1 MVAWREI
8 LLEVNVPT
16 DQSLWKKSGYG
27 KTKTPEVV
35 ELQKWLNANGYNA
48 GAEDGVYGKGT
59 ANAVRA
65 FQKKSGLGVDG
76 DAGPATLKAMQG
88 AGNQPQAQPQAQTPA
103 QTGVDGPADATAAS
117 KPSDASDPPEA
128 AFGAGQQPASTTQ
141 TQPQATQTQPQAANT
156 AATANDKDGTTKTT
170 PAPATTQG
178 ADGPADATAQAGA
191 SDATAPPQQ
200 PAKSQTPVAAPKV
213 SDEKFI
219 QKGGDTTNFNVAKM
233 KAKYPTPYV
242 DIPQQDGT
250 VIRGYGNP
258 KDLEAYMQGDGKRT
272 GAKIVGGKQPAAQ
285 PQDNTTATDAKP
297 AGEETPKAD
306 TTKAPD
312 TKPGEET
319 PKTDTTTGGE
329 QTGANRVLDVN
340 GKKMTQNE
348 IAKRMNELIRKAQAS
363 AQTAGIDFTS
373 SIARMLHEALSQA
386 ELQELQ
392 ALVDAVKNDKYFS
405 SLMKS
410 KKINAG
416 LIAAGVKNVPG
427 ASTAPSQSQT
437 KGGEE
442 NTGSKYTKDGKP
454 VSRDEYEKTFGKD
467 VSGRYNDYERIM
479 NQIKELP
486 RQAEDEKRKWTQAA
500 LDNPDS
506 PYYSGV
512 PTEEEDPEYPKE
524 LKAIDDKY
532 KAQGDKLKA
541 KADKLASD
549 PDVKKMIDQG
559 GDPFYKAMEKDD
571 DAFDKLLDKED
582 DFWDDDKDLGVTKDK
597 KVVKKGNKTTTTTS
611 SSTSTV
617 TRTGGSSTTTS
628 TSGGGSVTR
637 FAKVMKDGPD
647 TKKLKAERKELRK
660 KERAF
665 VKQWRKDNP
674 DADRF
679 DVLDTPEYKEIEA
692 ELDSYEGM
700 DGKIAKSKV
709 MKHPGGEIRNGKL
722 TYFNPKG
729 GKPMKWDGEQYKPR
743 NESIDNEHSRLVELA
758 GIKTQ
763 PEIDY
768 DIVDDAHV
776 HMRNDKDFYRT
787 KYFPSMCKMATL
799 SKGSKSYDPKLIIMP
814 LVNDGINSYCK
825 KYNIAKMPDEVF
837 KQDHRKALYDKIY
850 SEEMKEIEKGEYV

>member
-27 KTKTPEVV
+27 KNKLPEVV

-65 FQKKSGLGVDG
+65 FQQKAGLGVDG
-76 DAGPATLKAMQG
+76 DAGPNTLKAMQSAGGGSAAASNQAAGQDAQNTQTG
-88 AGNQPQAQPQAQTPA
+88 ADATVDPGLAKG
-103 QTGVDGPADATAAS
+103 QTGV
-117 KPSDASDPPEA
+117 
-128 AFGAGQQPASTTQ
+128 
-141 TQPQATQTQPQAANT
+141 
-156 AATANDKDGTTKTT
+156 
-170 PAPATTQG
+170 
-178 ADGPADATAQAGA
+178 DGPADATAQAGA
-191 SDATAPPQQ
+191 SDATTPATTTPGDKQAGAAAQGGGQGGAP
-200 PAKSQTPVAAPKV
+200 QTTAAPKPDTTTPAKAATPTDTKSTPAASPKV
-213 SDEKFI
+213 SGERFI

-258 KDLEAYMQGDGKRT
+258 TDLEAYMQGDGKRT
-272 GAKIVGGKQPAAQ
+272 GAKIVGDKQPAAQ

-297 AGEETPKAD
+297 AGEETPKTD
-306 TTKAPD
+306 TTK
-312 TKPGEET
+312 
-319 PKTDTTTGGE
+319 GGE

-416 LIAAGVKNVPG
+416 LIAAGVKNLPS

-437 KGGEE
+437 KGDEE

-486 RQAEDEKRKWTQAA
+486 RQAEDEKRKWTQAQ
-500 LDNPDS
+500 LDDPKS
-506 PYYSGV
+506 PYYDGV
-512 PTEEEDPEYPKE
+512 PAFDDDPEYPKE

-541 KADKLASD
+541 QADKLASD

-582 DFWDDDKDLGVTKDK
+582 DFWDDDSKLGTTKDK

-611 SSTSTV
+611 SSTRTV
-617 TRTGGSSTTTS
+617 TRTGGSSTKTS

-647 TKKLKAERKELRK
+647 TKKLRAEKKELRK
-660 KERAF
+660 KMRDF
-665 VKQWRKDNP
+665 VKQYDKDNP

-679 DVLDTPEYKEIEA
+679 DAMDAPEYKKLEA
-692 ELDSYEGM
+692 EYDSYRGS

-729 GKPMKWDGEQYKPR
+729 GKPMKWDGEQYEIPDKFKDSVDR
-743 NESIDNEHSRLVELA
+743 SDHNRLIELA
-758 GIKTQ
+758 GIKSE
-763 PEIDY
+763 PELDY
-768 DIVDDAHV
+768 DIVDDTHV
-776 HMRNDKDFYRT
+776 HMRNDKDFYRQ
-787 KYFPSMCKMATL
+787 KYFPTMCKMAEL
-799 SKGSKSYDPKLIIMP
+799 HKSSKSFDPKLVIMP
-814 LVNDGINSYCK
+814 LVNDGVNSYCK
-825 KYNIAKMPDEVF
+825 KYNMAKMPDEVF
-837 KQDHRKALYDKIY
+837 KDNHRKALYDKIY
-850 SEEMKEIEKGEYV
+850 SEEIKEIEKGEYA

>member
-27 KTKTPEVV
+27 KNKLPEVV

-65 FQKKSGLGVDG
+65 FQQKAGLGVDG
-76 DAGPATLKAMQG
+76 DAGPNTLKAMQSAGGGSAAASNQAAGQDAQNTQAG
-88 AGNQPQAQPQAQTPA
+88 AGTVDPGLAKG
-103 QTGVDGPADATAAS
+103 QTGVDGPADATAQAGT
-117 KPSDASDPPEA
+117 SDA
-128 AFGAGQQPASTTQ
+128 
-141 TQPQATQTQPQAANT
+141 
-156 AATANDKDGTTKTT
+156 TT
-170 PAPATTQG
+170 PATTTPGDKQVGAAAQG
-178 ADGPADATAQAGA
+178 GGQGGA
-191 SDATAPPQQ
+191 PQT
-200 PAKSQTPVAAPKV
+200 KAAPKTEPAGEPAKTQAPTKPGAEFMV
-213 SDEKFI
+213 MPN
-219 QKGGDTTNFNVAKM
+219 GNRGNFNIDRK
-233 KAKYPTPYV
+233 KPYV
-242 DIPQQDGT
+242 DTTEKGVLTRTYGSPEQLKKLFPQGKIQGAGGT
-250 VIRGYGNP
+250 QQ
-258 KDLEAYMQGDGKRT
+258 K
-272 GAKIVGGKQPAAQ
+272 
-285 PQDNTTATDAKP
+285 PQDNTTPTDAKP
-297 AGEETPKAD
+297 AGDEPPKAD
-306 TTKAPD
+306 TTKVPVPD
-312 TKPGEET
+312 PDEEK
-319 PKTDTTTGGE
+319 PKTDTTKGGE

-340 GKKMTQNE
+340 GKKMTQND

-363 AQTAGIDFTS
+363 AQTSGIDFTS

-427 ASTAPSQSQT
+427 ASTAPPQSQT

-486 RQAEDEKRKWTQAA
+486 RQAEDEKRKWTQAQ
-500 LDNPDS
+500 LDDPKS
-506 PYYSGV
+506 PYYDGV
-512 PTEEEDPEYPKE
+512 PAFDDDPEYPKE

-541 KADKLASD
+541 QADKLASD

-582 DFWDDDKDLGVTKDK
+582 DFWDDDSKLGTTKDK

-660 KERAF
+660 KMRDF
-665 VKQWRKDNP
+665 RKQWRKDNP

-729 GKPMKWDGEQYKPR
+729 GKPMKWDGEQYEIPDKFKDSVDR
-743 NESIDNEHSRLVELA
+743 SEHNRLIELA
-758 GIKTQ
+758 GIKSE
-763 PEIDY
+763 PKLDY
-768 DIVDDAHV
+768 DIVDDTHV
-776 HMRNDKDFYRT
+776 HMRNDKDFYRQ
-787 KYFPSMCKMATL
+787 KYFPTMCKMAEL
-799 SKGSKSYDPKLIIMP
+799 HKSSKSFDPKLIIMP
-814 LVNDGINSYCK
+814 LVNDGVNSYCK
-825 KYNIAKMPDEVF
+825 KYNMAKMPDEVF
-837 KQDHRKALYDKIY
+837 KDDHRKALYDKIY
-850 SEEMKEIEKGEYV
+850 SEEIKEIEKGEYA

>member
-27 KTKTPEVV
+27 KNKLPEVV

-65 FQKKSGLGVDG
+65 FQQKAGLGVDG
-76 DAGPATLKAMQG
+76 DAGPNTLKAMQSAGGGSAAASNQAAGQNAQNTQTG
-88 AGNQPQAQPQAQTPA
+88 ADATVDPGLAKG
-103 QTGVDGPADATAAS
+103 QTGV
-117 KPSDASDPPEA
+117 
-128 AFGAGQQPASTTQ
+128 
-141 TQPQATQTQPQAANT
+141 
-156 AATANDKDGTTKTT
+156 
-170 PAPATTQG
+170 
-178 ADGPADATAQAGA
+178 DGPADATAQAGA
-191 SDATAPPQQ
+191 SDATTPATTTPGDKQAGAAAQGGGQGGAPQTTAAPAPKPNTTT
-200 PAKSQTPVAAPKV
+200 PAKDAKPT
-213 SDEKFI
+213 
-219 QKGGDTTNFNVAKM
+219 DTTQAPAKPGAEFMVMPNGNRGNFNIDRK
-233 KAKYPTPYV
+233 KPYV
-242 DIPQQDGT
+242 DTTEKGVLTRTYGDPEQLKKLFPQGKIQGAGGT
-250 VIRGYGNP
+250 
-258 KDLEAYMQGDGKRT
+258 Q
-272 GAKIVGGKQPAAQ
+272 QQ
-285 PQDNTTATDAKP
+285 PQDNTKATDAAP
-297 AGEETPKAD
+297 AGEETPKTG
-306 TTKAPD
+306 TT
-312 TKPGEET
+312 TGGEET
-319 PKTDTTTGGE
+319 PKTDTATGGE
-329 QTGANRVLDVN
+329 ETGANRVLDVN

-486 RQAEDEKRKWTQAA
+486 RQAEDEKRKWTQAQ
-500 LDNPDS
+500 LDDPKS
-506 PYYSGV
+506 PYYDGV
-512 PTEEEDPEYPKE
+512 PAFDDDPEYPKE

-541 KADKLASD
+541 QADKLASD
-549 PDVKKMIDQG
+549 PEVKKMIDQG

-582 DFWDDDKDLGVTKDK
+582 DFWDDDSKLGTTKDK

-611 SSTSTV
+611 SSTRTV

-647 TKKLKAERKELRK
+647 TKKLKAERKELRQK
-660 KERAF
+660 KRDF
-665 VKQWRKDNP
+665 RKQWRKDNP

-692 ELDSYEGM
+692 ELDSYEGS

-709 MKHPGGEIRNGKL
+709 MKHPGGEIRDGKI

-729 GKPMKWDGEQYKPR
+729 GKPMKWDGEQYEIPDKFKDSVDR
-743 NESIDNEHSRLVELA
+743 SDHNRLIELA
-758 GIKTQ
+758 GIKSE
-763 PEIDY
+763 PKLDY
-768 DIVDDAHV
+768 DIVDDTHV
-776 HMRNDKDFYRT
+776 HMRNDKDFYRQ
-787 KYFPSMCKMATL
+787 KYFPTMCKMAEL
-799 SKGSKSYDPKLIIMP
+799 HKSSKSFDPKLIIMP
-814 LVNDGINSYCK
+814 LVNDGVNSYCK
-825 KYNIAKMPDEVF
+825 KYNMAKMPDEVF
-837 KQDHRKALYDKIY
+837 KDDHRKALYDKIY
-850 SEEMKEIEKGEYV
+850 SEEIKEIEKGEYA

>member
-1 MVAWREI
+1 MVAWKEI

-27 KTKTPEVV
+27 KNKLPEVV

-65 FQKKSGLGVDG
+65 FQQKAGLGVDG
-76 DAGPATLKAMQG
+76 DAGPNTLKAMQS
-88 AGNQPQAQPQAQTPA
+88 AGGGQTPDPAQGQAQQNNPNA
-103 QTGVDGPADATAAS
+103 GV
-117 KPSDASDPPEA
+117 
-128 AFGAGQQPASTTQ
+128 
-141 TQPQATQTQPQAANT
+141 
-156 AATANDKDGTTKTT
+156 
-170 PAPATTQG
+170 
-178 ADGPADATAQAGA
+178 DGPADATAQAGA
-191 SDATAPPQQ
+191 SDATTPASTTPGDKQAGAAAQGGGQGGAPQNTTITKPATT
-200 PAKSQTPVAAPKV
+200 PAKADTATDTKTTTTPT
-213 SDEKFI
+213 
-219 QKGGDTTNFNVAKM
+219 DTTQTQAKPGKEFMVMPNGNRGNFNIDRK
-233 KAKYPTPYV
+233 KPYV
-242 DIPQQDGT
+242 DTTEKGVLTRTYGDPEQLKKLFPQGKIQGAGGT
-250 VIRGYGNP
+250 
-258 KDLEAYMQGDGKRT
+258 
-272 GAKIVGGKQPAAQ
+272 Q

-297 AGEETPKAD
+297 AGEETPK
-306 TTKAPD
+306 
-312 TKPGEET
+312 
-319 PKTDTTTGGE
+319 TDTTTGGE
-329 QTGANRVLDVN
+329 ETGANRVLDVN

-348 IAKRMNELIRKAQAS
+348 IAKRINELIRKAQAS

-373 SIARMLHEALSQA
+373 SIARILHEALSQA

-416 LIAAGVKNVPG
+416 LIAAGVKNVPS

-437 KGGEE
+437 KGDEE

-486 RQAEDEKRKWTQAA
+486 RQAEDEKSKWTQAA

-506 PYYSGV
+506 PYYDGV
-512 PTEEEDPEYPKE
+512 PADEEDPEYPKE

-582 DFWDDDKDLGVTKDK
+582 DFWDDDSKLGTTKDK

-611 SSTSTV
+611 SSTRTV
-617 TRTGGSSTTTS
+617 TRTGGSSSKTT

-637 FAKVMKDGPD
+637 FARVMKDGPD
-647 TKKLKAERKELRK
+647 TKELRAEKKELRK
-660 KERAF
+660 KMRDF
-665 VKQWRKDNP
+665 VKQYDKDNP

-679 DVLDTPEYKEIEA
+679 DAMDDPEYKKLEA
-692 ELDSYEGM
+692 EYDSYRGM

-729 GKPMKWDGEQYKPR
+729 GKPMKWDGEQYEIPDKFKDSVDR
-743 NESIDNEHSRLVELA
+743 SDHNRLLELA
-758 GIKTQ
+758 GINQ
-763 PEIDY
+763 EQELNY

-776 HMRNDKDFYRT
+776 HMRNDKDFYRQE
-787 KYFPSMCKMATL
+787 YFPTMNKMASL
-799 SKGSKSYDPKLIIMP
+799 HRGSKSFDPKLVVMP
-814 LVNDGINSYCK
+814 MINRGINSYCK

-837 KQDHRKALYDKIY
+837 KQDHRNALFDKIY
-850 SEEMKEIEKGEYV
+850 SEEIKEIEKGEYA

>member
-27 KTKTPEVV
+27 KNKLPEVV

-65 FQKKSGLGVDG
+65 FQQKAGLGVDG
-76 DAGPATLKAMQG
+76 DAGPNTLKAMQSAGGGSAAASNQAAGQDAQNTQAG
-88 AGNQPQAQPQAQTPA
+88 AGTVDPGLAKG
-103 QTGVDGPADATAAS
+103 QTGV
-117 KPSDASDPPEA
+117 
-128 AFGAGQQPASTTQ
+128 
-141 TQPQATQTQPQAANT
+141 
-156 AATANDKDGTTKTT
+156 
-170 PAPATTQG
+170 
-178 ADGPADATAQAGA
+178 DGPADATAQAGA
-191 SDATAPPQQ
+191 SDATT
-200 PAKSQTPVAAPKV
+200 PATTTPGDKQAGAAAQGGGQGGASQNTAAPKPV
-213 SDEKFI
+213 TTTPAKDAKPT
-219 QKGGDTTNFNVAKM
+219 DTTQAPAKPGAEFMVMPNGNRGNFNIDRK
-233 KAKYPTPYV
+233 KPYV
-242 DIPQQDGT
+242 DTTEKGVLTRTYGDPEQLKKLFPQGKIQGAGGT
-250 VIRGYGNP
+250 QPEP
-258 KDLEAYMQGDGKRT
+258 KD
-272 GAKIVGGKQPAAQ
+272 
-285 PQDNTTATDAKP
+285 NTKATDAKT
-297 AGEETPKAD
+297 AGEETPKTD

-329 QTGANRVLDVN
+329 ETGANRVLDVN
-340 GKKMTQNE
+340 GKKMTQND

-427 ASTAPSQSQT
+427 ASTAPSKSQD

-479 NQIKELP
+479 NQIKALP
-486 RQAEDEKRKWTQAA
+486 RKAEDEKRKWTQAA

-647 TKKLKAERKELRK
+647 TKELRAEKKELRK
-660 KERAF
+660 KMRDF
-665 VKQWRKDNP
+665 VKQYDKDNP

-679 DVLDTPEYKEIEA
+679 DAMDAPEYKKLEA
-692 ELDSYEGM
+692 EYDSYRGS

-709 MKHPGGEIRNGKL
+709 MKHPGGEIRDGKL

-729 GKPMKWDGEQYKPR
+729 GKPMKWDGEQYEIPDKFKDSVDR
-743 NESIDNEHSRLVELA
+743 SDHNRLIELA
-758 GIKTQ
+758 GIKSE
-763 PEIDY
+763 PKLDY
-768 DIVDDAHV
+768 DIVDDTHV
-776 HMRNDKDFYRT
+776 HMRNDKDFYRQ
-787 KYFPSMCKMATL
+787 KYFPTMCKMAEL
-799 SKGSKSYDPKLIIMP
+799 HKSSKSFDPKLIIMP
-814 LVNDGINSYCK
+814 LVNDGVNSYCK
-825 KYNIAKMPDEVF
+825 KYNMAKMPDEVF
-837 KQDHRKALYDKIY
+837 KDDHRKALYDKIY
-850 SEEMKEIEKGEYV
+850 SEEIKEIEKGEYA

>member
-1 MVAWREI
+1 MVAWKEI

-27 KTKTPEVV
+27 KNKLPEVV

-65 FQKKSGLGVDG
+65 FQQKAGLGVDG
-76 DAGPATLKAMQG
+76 DAGPNTLKAMQS
-88 AGNQPQAQPQAQTPA
+88 AGGGQTPDPAQGQAQQNNPNA
-103 QTGVDGPADATAAS
+103 GV
-117 KPSDASDPPEA
+117 
-128 AFGAGQQPASTTQ
+128 
-141 TQPQATQTQPQAANT
+141 
-156 AATANDKDGTTKTT
+156 
-170 PAPATTQG
+170 
-178 ADGPADATAQAGA
+178 DGPADATAQAGA
-191 SDATAPPQQ
+191 SDATTPASTTPGDKQAGAAAQGGGQGGAPQNTTITKPATT
-200 PAKSQTPVAAPKV
+200 PAKADTATDTKTTTTPT
-213 SDEKFI
+213 
-219 QKGGDTTNFNVAKM
+219 DTTQTQAKPGKEFMVMPNGNRGNFNIDRK
-233 KAKYPTPYV
+233 KPYV
-242 DIPQQDGT
+242 DTTEKGVLTRTYGDPEQLKKLFPQGKIQGAGGT
-250 VIRGYGNP
+250 
-258 KDLEAYMQGDGKRT
+258 Q
-272 GAKIVGGKQPAAQ
+272 QQ
-285 PQDNTTATDAKP
+285 PQDNTTATDTKP
-297 AGEETPKAD
+297 AGDETPKTD
-306 TTKAPD
+306 TTKG
-312 TKPGEET
+312 GEET

-541 KADKLASD
+541 QADKLASD

-582 DFWDDDKDLGVTKDK
+582 DFWDDDNDLGTTKDK

-611 SSTSTV
+611 SSTRTV
-617 TRTGGSSTTTS
+617 TRTGGSSSKTT

-637 FAKVMKDGPD
+637 FARVMKDGPD
-647 TKKLKAERKELRK
+647 TKELRAEKKELRK
-660 KERAF
+660 KMRDF
-665 VKQWRKDNP
+665 VKQYDKDNP

-679 DVLDTPEYKEIEA
+679 DAMDDPEYKKLEA
-692 ELDSYEGM
+692 EYDSYRGM

-729 GKPMKWDGEQYKPR
+729 GKPMKWDGEQYEIPDKFKDSVDR
-743 NESIDNEHSRLVELA
+743 SDHNRLLELA
-758 GIKTQ
+758 GINQ
-763 PEIDY
+763 EQELNY

-776 HMRNDKDFYRT
+776 HMRNDKDFYRQE
-787 KYFPSMCKMATL
+787 YFPTMNKMASL
-799 SKGSKSYDPKLIIMP
+799 HRGSKSFDPKLVVMP
-814 LVNDGINSYCK
+814 MINRGINSYCK

-837 KQDHRKALYDKIY
+837 KQDHRNALFDKIY
-850 SEEMKEIEKGEYV
+850 SEEIKEIEKGEYA

>member
-27 KTKTPEVV
+27 KNKTPEVV

-65 FQKKSGLGVDG
+65 FQQKAGLGVDG
-76 DAGPATLKAMQG
+76 DAGPNTLKAMQS
-88 AGNQPQAQPQAQTPA
+88 AGGGSAAASNQAAGQDAQNT
-103 QTGVDGPADATAAS
+103 QTGADANV
-117 KPSDASDPPEA
+117 DPGLA
-128 AFGAGQQPASTTQ
+128 KGQT
-141 TQPQATQTQPQAANT
+141 
-156 AATANDKDGTTKTT
+156 GI
-170 PAPATTQG
+170 
-178 ADGPADATAQAGA
+178 DGPADATAQASA
-191 SDATAPPQQ
+191 SDATTPATTTPGDKQAGAAAQGGGQGGAPQTTAAPAPKPDTTT
-200 PAKSQTPVAAPKV
+200 PAKDATANKTQTPAASPKV
-213 SDEKFI
+213 SGERFI

-258 KDLEAYMQGDGKRT
+258 TDLEAYMQGDGKRT
-272 GAKIVGGKQPAAQ
+272 GAKIVGDKQPAAQ

-306 TTKAPD
+306 TA
-312 TKPGEET
+312 
-319 PKTDTTTGGE
+319 TGGE
-329 QTGANRVLDVN
+329 ETGANRVLDVN

-541 KADKLASD
+541 QADKLASD

-628 TSGGGSVTR
+628 TSGGGSVTK

-647 TKKLKAERKELRK
+647 TKKLRAERRELRK
-660 KERAF
+660 KIGKFRAEW
-665 VKQWRKDNP
+665 KRKNRGTDDIFGYN
-674 DADRF
+674 DD
-679 DVLDTPEYKEIEA
+679 PEYQKLEAEIE
-692 ELDSYEGM
+692 SYNGM
-700 DGKIAKSKV
+700 DGKIEKSKV
-709 MKHPGGEIRNGKL
+709 MKHPGGEIRDGKL

-729 GKPMKWDGEQYKPR
+729 GKPMKWDGEQYEIPDKFKDSVNR
-743 NESIDNEHSRLVELA
+743 SEHNRLLELA
-758 GIKTQ
+758 GIKSE
-763 PEIDY
+763 PELDY
-768 DIVDDAHV
+768 DIVDDTHV
-776 HMRNDKDFYRT
+776 HMRNDKDFYRQ
-787 KYFPSMCKMATL
+787 KYFPTMCKMAEL
-799 SKGSKSYDPKLIIMP
+799 HKSSKSFDPKLIIMP
-814 LVNDGINSYCK
+814 LVNDGVNSYCK
-825 KYNIAKMPDEVF
+825 KYNMAKMPDEVF
-837 KQDHRKALYDKIY
+837 KDNHRKALYDKIY
-850 SEEMKEIEKGEYV
+850 SEEIKEIEKGEYA

>member
-1 MVAWREI
+1 MVAWKEI
-8 LLEVNVPT
+8 LVEVNVPT

-27 KTKTPEVV
+27 KNKLPEVV

-65 FQKKSGLGVDG
+65 FQQKAGIGVDG
-76 DAGPATLKAMQG
+76 DAGPNTLKAMQS
-88 AGNQPQAQPQAQTPA
+88 AGGGQTPTPTQGQAQQNNPNA
-103 QTGVDGPADATAAS
+103 GV
-117 KPSDASDPPEA
+117 
-128 AFGAGQQPASTTQ
+128 
-141 TQPQATQTQPQAANT
+141 
-156 AATANDKDGTTKTT
+156 
-170 PAPATTQG
+170 
-178 ADGPADATAQAGA
+178 DGPADATAQAGA
-191 SDATAPPQQ
+191 SDATTPATTTPGDKQAGAAAQGGGQGGAPQNTGATKPDTGT
-200 PAKSQTPVAAPKV
+200 PAKAIPKPDTVTKAKGAAPT
-213 SDEKFI
+213 
-219 QKGGDTTNFNVAKM
+219 DTTQTQAKPGKEFMVMPNGNRGNFNIDRK
-233 KAKYPTPYV
+233 KPYV
-242 DIPQQDGT
+242 DTTEKGVLTRTYGDPEQLKKLFPQGKIQGAGGT
-250 VIRGYGNP
+250 
-258 KDLEAYMQGDGKRT
+258 Q
-272 GAKIVGGKQPAAQ
+272 Q

-297 AGEETPKAD
+297 AGEEK
-306 TTKAPD
+306 
-312 TKPGEET
+312 
-319 PKTDTTTGGE
+319 PKTDTTTGAEEKPKTDTTTGAE
-329 QTGANRVLDVN
+329 EKPKTDTTKGSEETGANRVLDVN

-348 IAKRMNELIRKAQAS
+348 IAKRMNELIRKAKAS

-373 SIARMLHEALSQA
+373 SIAKMLHEALSQA

-392 ALVDAVKNDKYFS
+392 ALVDAVKNDKYFA

-416 LIAAGVKNVPG
+416 LIAAGVKNIPG

-479 NQIKELP
+479 NQIKALP

-541 KADKLASD
+541 QADKLASD

-611 SSTSTV
+611 SSTRTV
-617 TRTGGSSTTTS
+617 TRTGGSSTKTT

-729 GKPMKWDGEQYKPR
+729 GKPMKWDGEQYEIPDKFK
-743 NESIDNEHSRLVELA
+743 DNVDRSEHNRLLELA
-758 GIKTQ
+758 GIKQ
-763 PEIDY
+763 EQELNY

-776 HMRNDKDFYRT
+776 HMRNDKDFYRQE
-787 KYFPSMCKMATL
+787 YFPTMNKMASL
-799 SKGSKSYDPKLIIMP
+799 HRGSKSFDPKLVVMP
-814 LVNDGINSYCK
+814 MINRGINSYCK

-837 KQDHRKALYDKIY
+837 KQDHRNALFDKIY
-850 SEEMKEIEKGEYV
+850 SEEIKEIEKGEYA

>member
-27 KTKTPEVV
+27 KNKLPEVV

-65 FQKKSGLGVDG
+65 FQQKAGLGVDG
-76 DAGPATLKAMQG
+76 DAGPNTLKAMQSAGGGSAAASNQAAGQDAQNTQTG
-88 AGNQPQAQPQAQTPA
+88 ADATVDPGLAKG
-103 QTGVDGPADATAAS
+103 QTGV
-117 KPSDASDPPEA
+117 
-128 AFGAGQQPASTTQ
+128 
-141 TQPQATQTQPQAANT
+141 
-156 AATANDKDGTTKTT
+156 
-170 PAPATTQG
+170 
-178 ADGPADATAQAGA
+178 DGPADATAQAGA
-191 SDATAPPQQ
+191 SDATTPATTTPGDKQAGAAAQGGGQGGAP
-200 PAKSQTPVAAPKV
+200 QTTAAPKPDTTTPAKAATPTDTKSTPAASPKV
-213 SDEKFI
+213 SGERFI

-258 KDLEAYMQGDGKRT
+258 TDLEAYMQGDGKRT
-272 GAKIVGGKQPAAQ
+272 GAKIVGDKQPAAQ

-297 AGEETPKAD
+297 AGEETPKTD
-306 TTKAPD
+306 TTK
-312 TKPGEET
+312 GS
-319 PKTDTTTGGE
+319 E

-416 LIAAGVKNVPG
+416 LIAAGVKNLPS

-437 KGGEE
+437 KGDEE

-486 RQAEDEKRKWTQAA
+486 RQAEDEKRKWTQAQ
-500 LDNPDS
+500 LDDPKS
-506 PYYSGV
+506 PYYDGV
-512 PTEEEDPEYPKE
+512 PAFDDDPEYPKE

-541 KADKLASD
+541 QADKLASD

-582 DFWDDDKDLGVTKDK
+582 DFWDDDSKLGTTKDK

-611 SSTSTV
+611 SSTRTV
-617 TRTGGSSTTTS
+617 TRTGGSSTKTS

-647 TKKLKAERKELRK
+647 TKKLRAEKKELRK
-660 KERAF
+660 KMRDF
-665 VKQWRKDNP
+665 VKQYDKDNP

-679 DVLDTPEYKEIEA
+679 DAMDAPEYKKLEA
-692 ELDSYEGM
+692 EYDSYRGS

-729 GKPMKWDGEQYKPR
+729 GKPMKWDGEQYEIPDKFKDSVDR
-743 NESIDNEHSRLVELA
+743 SDHNRLIELA
-758 GIKTQ
+758 GIKSE
-763 PEIDY
+763 PELDY
-768 DIVDDAHV
+768 DIVDDTHV
-776 HMRNDKDFYRT
+776 HMRNDKDFYRQ
-787 KYFPSMCKMATL
+787 KYFPTMCKMAEL
-799 SKGSKSYDPKLIIMP
+799 HKSSKSFDPKLVIMP
-814 LVNDGINSYCK
+814 LVNDGVNSYCK
-825 KYNIAKMPDEVF
+825 KYNMAKMPDEVF
-837 KQDHRKALYDKIY
+837 KDNHRKALYDKIY
-850 SEEMKEIEKGEYV
+850 SEEIKEIEKGEYA

>member
-27 KTKTPEVV
+27 KNKLPEVV

-65 FQKKSGLGVDG
+65 FQQKAGLGVDG
-76 DAGPATLKAMQG
+76 DAGPNTLKAMQSAGGGSAAASNQAAGQDAQNTQTG
-88 AGNQPQAQPQAQTPA
+88 ADATVDPGLAKG
-103 QTGVDGPADATAAS
+103 QTGV
-117 KPSDASDPPEA
+117 
-128 AFGAGQQPASTTQ
+128 
-141 TQPQATQTQPQAANT
+141 
-156 AATANDKDGTTKTT
+156 
-170 PAPATTQG
+170 
-178 ADGPADATAQAGA
+178 DGPADATAQAGA
-191 SDATAPPQQ
+191 SDATTPATTTPGDKQAGAAAQGGGQGGAP
-200 PAKSQTPVAAPKV
+200 QTTAAPKPDTTTPAKAATPTDTKSTPAASPKV
-213 SDEKFI
+213 SGERFI

-258 KDLEAYMQGDGKRT
+258 TDLEAYMQGDGKRT
-272 GAKIVGGKQPAAQ
+272 GAKIVGDKQPAAQ

-306 TTKAPD
+306 TTKGGPD
-312 TKPGEET
+312 SVPGEET
-319 PKTDTTTGGE
+319 PKTDTTKGGE

-416 LIAAGVKNVPG
+416 LISAGVKNLPS

-437 KGGEE
+437 KGDEE

-486 RQAEDEKRKWTQAA
+486 RQAEDEKRKWTQAQ
-500 LDNPDS
+500 LDDPKS
-506 PYYSGV
+506 PYYDGV
-512 PTEEEDPEYPKE
+512 PAFDDDPEYPKE

-541 KADKLASD
+541 QADKLASD

-582 DFWDDDKDLGVTKDK
+582 DFWDDDSKLGTTKDK

-611 SSTSTV
+611 SSTRTV
-617 TRTGGSSTTTS
+617 TRTGGSSTKTS

-647 TKKLKAERKELRK
+647 TKKLRAEKKELRK
-660 KERAF
+660 KMRDF
-665 VKQWRKDNP
+665 VKQYDKDNP

-679 DVLDTPEYKEIEA
+679 DAMDAPEYKKLEA
-692 ELDSYEGM
+692 EYDSYRGS

-729 GKPMKWDGEQYKPR
+729 GKPMKWDGEQYEIPDKFKDSVDR
-743 NESIDNEHSRLVELA
+743 SDHNRLIELA
-758 GIKTQ
+758 GIKSE
-763 PEIDY
+763 PELDY
-768 DIVDDAHV
+768 DIVDDTHV
-776 HMRNDKDFYRT
+776 HMRNDKDFYRQ
-787 KYFPSMCKMATL
+787 KYFPTMCKMAEL
-799 SKGSKSYDPKLIIMP
+799 HKSSKSFDPKLVIMP
-814 LVNDGINSYCK
+814 LVNDGVNSYCK
-825 KYNIAKMPDEVF
+825 KYNMAKMPDEVF
-837 KQDHRKALYDKIY
+837 KDNHRKALYDKIY
-850 SEEMKEIEKGEYV
+850 SEEIKEIEKGEYA

>member
-27 KTKTPEVV
+27 KNKLPEVV

-65 FQKKSGLGVDG
+65 FQQKAGLGVDG
-76 DAGPATLKAMQG
+76 DAGPNTLKAMQSAGGGSAAASNQAAGQDAQNTQTG
-88 AGNQPQAQPQAQTPA
+88 ADATVDPGLAKG
-103 QTGVDGPADATAAS
+103 QTGV
-117 KPSDASDPPEA
+117 
-128 AFGAGQQPASTTQ
+128 
-141 TQPQATQTQPQAANT
+141 
-156 AATANDKDGTTKTT
+156 
-170 PAPATTQG
+170 
-178 ADGPADATAQAGA
+178 DGPADATAQAGA
-191 SDATAPPQQ
+191 SDATTPATTTPGDKQAGAAAQGGGQGGAP
-200 PAKSQTPVAAPKV
+200 QTTAAPKPDTTTPAKAATPTDTKSTPAASPKV
-213 SDEKFI
+213 SGERFI

-258 KDLEAYMQGDGKRT
+258 TDLEAYMQGDGKRT
-272 GAKIVGGKQPAAQ
+272 GAKIVGDKQPAAQ

-297 AGEETPKAD
+297 AGEETPKTD
-306 TTKAPD
+306 TTK
-312 TKPGEET
+312 
-319 PKTDTTTGGE
+319 GGE

-416 LIAAGVKNVPG
+416 LISAGVKNLPS

-437 KGGEE
+437 KGDEE

-486 RQAEDEKRKWTQAA
+486 RQAEDEKRKWTQAQ
-500 LDNPDS
+500 LDDPKS
-506 PYYSGV
+506 PYYDGV
-512 PTEEEDPEYPKE
+512 PAFDDDPEYPKE

-541 KADKLASD
+541 QADKLASD

-582 DFWDDDKDLGVTKDK
+582 DFWDDDSKLGTTKDK

-611 SSTSTV
+611 SSTRTV
-617 TRTGGSSTTTS
+617 TRTGGSSTKTS

-647 TKKLKAERKELRK
+647 TKKLRAEKKELRK
-660 KERAF
+660 KMRDF
-665 VKQWRKDNP
+665 VKQYDKDNP

-679 DVLDTPEYKEIEA
+679 DAMDAPEYKKLEA
-692 ELDSYEGM
+692 EYDSYRGS

-729 GKPMKWDGEQYKPR
+729 GKPMKWDGEQYEIPDKFKDSVDR
-743 NESIDNEHSRLVELA
+743 SDHNRLIELA
-758 GIKTQ
+758 GIKSE
-763 PEIDY
+763 PELDY
-768 DIVDDAHV
+768 DIVDDTHV
-776 HMRNDKDFYRT
+776 HMRNDKDFYRQ
-787 KYFPSMCKMATL
+787 KYFPTMCKMAEL
-799 SKGSKSYDPKLIIMP
+799 HKSSKSFDPKLVIMP
-814 LVNDGINSYCK
+814 LVNDGVNSYCK
-825 KYNIAKMPDEVF
+825 KYNMAKMPDEVF
-837 KQDHRKALYDKIY
+837 KDNHRKALYDKIY
-850 SEEMKEIEKGEYV
+850 SEEIKEIEKGEYA

>member
-27 KTKTPEVV
+27 KNKLPEVV

-65 FQKKSGLGVDG
+65 FQQKAGLGVDG
-76 DAGPATLKAMQG
+76 DAGPNTLKAMQSAGGGSAAASNQAAGQDAQNTQAG
-88 AGNQPQAQPQAQTPA
+88 AGTVDPGLAKG
-103 QTGVDGPADATAAS
+103 QTGV
-117 KPSDASDPPEA
+117 
-128 AFGAGQQPASTTQ
+128 
-141 TQPQATQTQPQAANT
+141 
-156 AATANDKDGTTKTT
+156 
-170 PAPATTQG
+170 
-178 ADGPADATAQAGA
+178 DGPADATAQAGA
-191 SDATAPPQQ
+191 SDATTPATTTPGDKQAGAAAQGGGQGGAP
-200 PAKSQTPVAAPKV
+200 QTKAAPKTEPAGEPAKTQAPAKPGAEFMV
-213 SDEKFI
+213 MPN
-219 QKGGDTTNFNVAKM
+219 GNRGNFNIDRK
-233 KAKYPTPYV
+233 KPYV
-242 DIPQQDGT
+242 DTTEKGVLTRTYGSPEQLKKLFPQGKIQGAGGT
-250 VIRGYGNP
+250 QQ
-258 KDLEAYMQGDGKRT
+258 K
-272 GAKIVGGKQPAAQ
+272 
-285 PQDNTTATDAKP
+285 PQDNTTPTDAKP
-297 AGEETPKAD
+297 AGEEPPKAD
-306 TTKAPD
+306 TTK
-312 TKPGEET
+312 
-319 PKTDTTTGGE
+319 GGE
-329 QTGANRVLDVN
+329 QTGADRVLDVN

-416 LIAAGVKNVPG
+416 LVAAGVKNLPS

-437 KGGEE
+437 KGSEE

-479 NQIKELP
+479 NQIKALP

-582 DFWDDDKDLGVTKDK
+582 DFWDDDNDLGTTKDK
-597 KVVKKGNKTTTTTS
+597 KVVKKGNRTTTTTS
-611 SSTSTV
+611 SSTRTV
-617 TRTGGSSTTTS
+617 TRTGGSSTKTT

-647 TKKLKAERKELRK
+647 TKKLKAEKKELRK

-729 GKPMKWDGEQYKPR
+729 GKPMKWDGEQYEIPDKFKDSVDR
-743 NESIDNEHSRLVELA
+743 SEHNRLIELA
-758 GIKTQ
+758 GIKKE
-763 PEIDY
+763 PEMLY

-776 HMRNDKDFYRT
+776 HMRNDRDFYRHD
-787 KYFPSMCKMATL
+787 YYPVM
-799 SKGSKSYDPKLIIMP
+799 SKLAELHRGTKSYDPKIILMP
-814 LVNDGINSYCK
+814 LVNNGINSYCK
-825 KYNIAKMPDEVF
+825 KYNVAKMPDEVF
-837 KQDHRKALYDKIY
+837 KQDHRQALYNKIY
-850 SEEMKEIEKGEYV
+850 SEEMAEIEKGEYA